1 MANRFTSALQGAA
14 QGAGTGTAIGSP
26 GLGTAVGAGVGA
38 LTGLL
43 TGGETDAER
52 MQRER
57 MEELMRR
64 QELGQLGMTDQE
76 INVALGQAQGALS
89 QQQQAQRAQ
98 QAALLATTGVGAGAT
113 MRAGQEEAS
122 QQRREMAEARQRV
135 EEADIAQ
142 RRAEEQE
149 LQALGQLEQRRAEQE
164 RAAMLQAVSAGTGQ
178 IQRAKELGFAQE
190 EARRRQDALARR
202 EEARIEAATKKAL
215 GGGEFDSTR
224 QAFSG
229 LASGQPQPAAAPAAA
244 PAVDGVGGLE
254 DLIAPDLLG
263 VATAGR
269 LANVLPQGMG
279 GLSPAALQY
288 LQQIQATE
296 GPEAARNAMS
306 RLILQGLAFGQR
318 GL

>member
-1 MANRFTSALQGAA
+1 MANRFTSGAQGAA
-14 QGAGTGTAIGSP
+14 TGASIGTALGGPGVGTAIGAGIGGIA
-26 GLGTAVGAGVGA
+26 GLA
-38 LTGLL
+38 

-135 EEADIAQ
+135 EEADIAR

-164 RAAMLQAVSAGTGQ
+164 RAAMLQAVAAGAGQ
-178 IQRAKELGFAQE
+178 VQQAKELGFAQE

-202 EEARIEAATKKAL
+202 EEARIEAATTRDL
-215 GGGEFDSTR
+215 GGGEFGSTR

-229 LASGQPQPAAAPAAA
+229 LASGQPQPAPA
-244 PAVDGVGGLE
+244 PAVAAGPV
-254 DLIAPDLLG
+254 IAPGGFQLAAPQPGVVPTQADFQRFLEEEIGGAEALRLSADPELLRLL
-263 VATAGR
+263 ALRAGR
-269 LANVLPQGMG
+269 P
-279 GLSPAALQY
+279 
-288 LQQIQATE
+288 
-296 GPEAARNAMS
+296 
-306 RLILQGLAFGQR
+306 F
-318 GL
+318 